1 MSWPQSANPNPLRQR
16 RLRAMKAV
24 ILPTFAMSQLHHC
37 FMRPPPSNGS
47 SFIERE
53 TEAQRGILCTL
64 GHRVAE
70 GVPRALLPWP

>member
-37 FMRPPPSNGS
+37 FMRPPPGNGT
-47 SFIERE
+47 SFIEKE
-53 TEAQRGILCTL
+53 TEAQRRLSRGPAILNA
-64 GHRVAE
+64 RDAE
-70 GVPRALLPWP
+70 SQ